1 MKRNWD
7 AFTEFL
13 FQFGF
18 SRAICLG
25 YMCSFTFYSVLSF
38 LISHIVLFFAHLH
51 QFILFFSFPFSFTLS
66 LTFLGRSFVGLVKSK
81 YIKNGNIFNLSFSL
95 FSEFFLCVCFWVG
108 FFFMHGLYCMIT
120 VISWPFRERV
130 REFFCIFIYAVTLLV
145 SNLFR
150 LVLFLFGKYS
160 FICYI
165 WMLCH

>member
-18 SRAICLG
+18 SRAICLV

-95 FSEFFLCVCFWVG
+95 FSEFFLCVCFWVV
-108 FFFMHGLYCMIT
+108 FFSCT
-120 VISWPFRERV
+120 D
-130 REFFCIFIYAVTLLV
+130 CIAWLLWYHDHSGKELENFSV
-145 SNLFR
+145 
-150 LVLFLFGKYS
+150 FLFMQLLYWFLIYS
-160 FICYI
+160 A
-165 WMLCH
+165 